1 MSDASL
7 SPTRAQSPH
16 RHVTS
21 PLNPGMPAVDVC
33 VAVCGNQRCELGEA
47 CSALSSNASAHV
59 LPSGTTSTS
68 VGGQSSTSE
77 SSSESQCCQAD
88 CPVVVQSCTT
98 GGVAGLVCSG
108 HGSCLSGTGVCRCF
122 TGYTSDACDSCA
134 AQYTPRNDSSNGVST
149 CVLLPGALSTCTN
162 GVRDGREV
170 GVDCGGVCPPC
181 ASGASS
187 SSTTLNVAASGPGS
201 VVLVSVSIGG
211 ATLVALAG
219 AGVVWFRR
227 RKASRRRAQHGRRI
241 STVCVTSAVYPHA
254 RAYDDG
260 NGPRRTSDGNLDVSR
275 RGSTD
280 SGRREWTGPQ
290 GLSVVP
296 VPRTGP
302 VVVPRAGP
310 VVVPRAGPV
319 VPTTGRNPTGA
330 ASETRASE
338 GLHALAGQATS
349 RPGKMF
355 VP

>member
-1 MSDASL
+1 MSD
-7 SPTRAQSPH
+7 
-16 RHVTS
+16 
-21 PLNPGMPAVDVC
+21 VDVC
-33 VAVCGNQRCELGEA
+33 GAVCGNQRCELGEA
-47 CSALSSNASAHV
+47 CSALNASAHV

-68 VGGQSSTSE
+68 VSGQSSTS
-77 SSSESQCCQAD
+77 SSDSESQCCPAD
-88 CPVVVQSCTT
+88 CPVVVQSCST
-98 GGVAGLVCSG
+98 GGVAGLACSG

-134 AQYTPRNDSSNGVST
+134 AQYAPRTDSNNGAAT
-149 CVLLPGALSTCTN
+149 CVLLPGSLSTCTN
-162 GVRDGREV
+162 GVRGGREV

-181 ASGASS
+181 AATSS
-187 SSTTLNVAASGPGS
+187 SVVEASIRGT
-201 VVLVSVSIGG
+201 VMLVSVIISTT
-211 ATLVALAG
+211 ALVALVGAG
-219 AGVVWFRR
+219 ALVWFRR
-227 RKASRRRAQHGRRI
+227 RKASRRQAQHGRRI